1 MKILRVRFFNL
12 NSLRGEHAV
21 DFSQTPLSDAGLF
34 AITGPTGAGKT
45 TILDAIT
52 LALYGQV
59 PRHESS
65 GPEHVMSHGTG
76 ESWAEVEFEVNGQQY
91 RSKWGQ
97 HRARRRPEGP
107 LQDPKMELSERKM
120 AEDGTETW
128 PFLETYKSKVP
139 PRVAE
144 LSGLEYKQFLRSV
157 LLAQGDFT
165 RFLKAP
171 AGERAQLLEK
181 ITDTRKYSDISRA
194 AFERAKQENLV
205 VEQLRQGLEGVA
217 LLSAAEV
224 EFLAGEVQDLTGQLA
239 AATATQEQ
247 LREAQQ
253 WHRRLQELR
262 QKLHTTRQ
270 RQQQLNAQT
279 ETLAPL
285 RQRLALHQ
293 QAAPFATA
301 YALLRQA
308 DEQLARLQREVEQL
322 RTQLPQLQARRA
334 AAETARTAAQ
344 QAHETATTTY
354 KTQEPRLR
362 EAEQLDLLMAEAQRQ
377 LTQGKDEYE
386 EKNEQCKR
394 LKLAAEQ
401 AGQRAGILRE
411 QVKETEKWL
420 LLNAVVSELAADLP
434 ELSANLQ
441 QWAGLKT
448 TLGQLSQRLHEA
460 RQRQQQAAT
469 EAATQQQA
477 AEGARQLLRAH
488 TARFEEASTA
498 RDEWLQRLHYHVRS
512 LHQEQEQQQQHWDD
526 LRRSLQMQQLILSHT
541 ETRQLLETGRPC
553 PVCGATEHPYVV
565 GVLGVSEDSFQRDLQ
580 REEQLSQQVRA
591 LGTRFNRLNT
601 YVTMLEQTGPAPA
614 AAPAG
619 TIQLLPETAERSAAE
634 EVKQLVQT
642 LRELREQLTTADQ
655 HLQQAQTRH
664 EAAVRHHQAYTE
676 EAAKLQQELTDAEDQ
691 VLPVRATIQSQAQYF
706 SLPFGNENGQALME
720 LARQRIAE
728 FEAKTRQ
735 LNTARQELGGVS
747 VEAAKAEADQQELQ
761 AWLKVR
767 KQGLVDQYAA
777 IQRQQQQRTELL
789 AEPNVAQVR
798 QQLEQAVYTTGQQR
812 QQTEQQQQQHETA
825 YTVAAGTLQQ
835 REQDAGLQEQA
846 RQQQHA
852 ALVADLSAAGLTPN
866 PAALP
871 ALLLPDPE
879 LQTLHNQLRRH
890 EQEVAL
896 AAEAL
901 QETAALLQT
910 EEERALTPE
919 PPEYIDQQLATIT
932 QQLAT
937 LNQQLGQRQERLQ
950 AHQAGQQRHAALATQ
965 LEKQQ
970 QEAARWRQLAEVIGS
985 ADGKKFS
992 EFAQGLTLARLVD
1005 LANRHLHRFTDRY
1018 RILRNPE
1025 QHLDLLIQDDYQA
1038 GAVRTMNSLSGGES
1052 FLVSLALALGLSEL
1066 AGRRTQIDTLFI
1078 DEGFG
1083 TLDPDTLDVA
1093 LSALELLQGTGKTIG
1108 IISHV
1113 EGLKERITTQISVHK
1128 GAGGVSSLRVLG
1140 FGEEV

>member
-1 MKILRVRFFNL
+1 MKILRVRFLNL
-12 NSLRGEHAV
+12 NSLRGEHTV

-76 ESWAEVEFEVNGQQY
+76 ESWAEVEFEVNGRQY

-97 HRARRRPEGP
+97 YRARKRPEGN
-107 LQDPKMELSERKM
+107 LQPPAMELSERKV

-139 PRVAE
+139 PRIAE

-194 AFERAKQENLV
+194 AFERAKQENLL
-205 VEQLRQGLEGVA
+205 VEQLRQGLEGVT
-217 LLSAAEV
+217 LLSPEEATHLET
-224 EFLAGEVQDLTGQLA
+224 ELHDLNTQLTR
-239 AATATQEQ
+239 ATATQEQ
-247 LREAQQ
+247 WREARQ
-253 WHRRLQELR
+253 WHLRLQELR
-262 QKLHTTRQ
+262 DKLHTTGQ
-270 RQQQLNAQT
+270 RQQELAAQA

-293 QAAPFATA
+293 QAAPFATDH
-301 YALLRQA
+301 ALLRQT
-308 DEQLARLQREVEQL
+308 ERQVARVLQEAEQL
-322 RTQLPQLQARRA
+322 RTQLPQLQERRA
-334 AAETARTAAQ
+334 TAETARNAAQ
-344 QAHETATTTY
+344 QAHEAATATQ
-354 KTQEPRLR
+354 KTQEPKLR
-362 EAEQLDLLMAEAQRQ
+362 EAEQLDLLMAEARRQ
-377 LTQGKDEYE
+377 LTQGKAEYE

-394 LKLAAEQ
+394 LKAAAEQ
-401 AGQRAGILRE
+401 AGKQASALQA
-411 QVKETEKWL
+411 QVRDAEKWL
-420 LLNAVVSELAADLP
+420 LLNTVVSELAADLP

-448 TLGQLSQRLHEA
+448 ALGQLSQRLHEA

-469 EAATQQQA
+469 EAATQQLA
-477 AEGARQLLRAH
+477 ADAARQQLLAH
-488 TARFEEASTA
+488 TARFEEASKT
-498 RDEWLQRLHYHVRS
+498 RDEWLQRLRYHVGS
-512 LHQEQEQQQQHWDD
+512 LQQQQDREQQHWDD

-541 ETRQLLETGRPC
+541 ETRLLLEAGQPC
-553 PVCGATEHPYVV
+553 PVCGATEHPYMA

-580 REEQLSQQVRA
+580 REETLSQQVRA
-591 LGTRFNRLNT
+591 LGARFNRLNT
-601 YVTMLEQTGPAPA
+601 YVTMLEQTGPEPA

-619 TIQLLPETAERSAAE
+619 TIQLLPETAEKTAAE
-634 EVKQLVQT
+634 EVKLLVQT
-642 LRELREQLTTADQ
+642 LRELRDQQTTAGQ
-655 HLQQAQTRH
+655 RLHQAQTQH
-664 EAAVRHHQAYTE
+664 EAATRQHLAYTE
-676 EAAKLQQELTDAEDQ
+676 EAGKLAQELADAEDQ
-691 VLPVRATIQSQAQYF
+691 VLPVRTTIQSQAQYF
-706 SLPFGNENGQALME
+706 SLPFTNENGQALME
-720 LARQRIAE
+720 LARQRILE
-728 FEAKTRQ
+728 LELQTKQ
-735 LNTARQELGGVS
+735 LNDARQALGGVS
-747 VEAAKAEADQQELQ
+747 VEATKAEAHQQELQ

-767 KQGLVDQYAA
+767 KQELVDQHHA
-777 IQRQQQQRTELL
+777 IQRQQQQRQALL
-789 AEPNVAQVR
+789 PDADVARAR
-798 QQLEQAVYTTGQQR
+798 QQLEEAVR
-812 QQTEQQQQQHETA
+812 ITEQQHRHTEQQLLQHETA
-825 YTVAAGTLQQ
+825 YAVAANTLRQ
-835 REQDAGLQEQA
+835 REQDARQQQQA
-846 RQQQHA
+846 QQQQHA
-852 ALVADLSAAGLTPN
+852 ALVAGLTAAGLAPN

-879 LQTLHNQLRRH
+879 LHTLQSQLRRH
-890 EQEVAL
+890 EQDVAL
-896 AAEAL
+896 ATQTVE
-901 QETAALLQT
+901 ETARQLTT
-910 EEERALTPE
+910 EENRRLTPE
-919 PPEYIDQQLATIT
+919 PLDAVNHYLAAAGEQLAALH
-932 QQLAT
+932 QQV
-937 LNQQLGQRQERLQ
+937 GQRQERLN
-950 AHQAGQQRHAALATQ
+950 AHRTGQERHATLAAQ

-970 QEAARWRQLAEVIGS
+970 QEARRWRELAELIGS

-1038 GAVRTMNSLSGGES
+1038 GAARTMNSLSGGES

-1083 TLDPDTLDVA
+1083 TLDPETLDVA
-1093 LSALELLQGTGKTIG
+1093 LSALELLQGTGKSIG

-1113 EGLKERITTQISVHK
+1113 EGLKERISTQISVQK
-1128 GAGGVSSLRVLG
+1128 GAGGISSLRVLG
-1140 FGEEV
+1140 FGEDV